1 MKKVLIG
8 MILLFSQFAI
18 TAQDLDEKQK
28 QLDEINQQINK
39 QEELIQL
46 TEEQKRQKQQ
56 DLQNTEKKKKESESK
71 VKKLL
76 STEKQHKKTLDSTL
90 EEIKSTSSY
99 LQDLLNLCETEVN
112 NLVLAHYQSQLF
124 PEKKLECKF
133 LASMVDMTSRKIF
146 KVDSEWNSLQ
156 KKKKSAN
163 KQYENIIWSRI
174 VADKKRKEYSN
185 AIASI
190 QTNIQQL
197 DKERAK
203 ALTRKNELEQ
213 NAIALDNLIKKLQT
227 EIIEEDFSYKFS
239 TAKLI
244 WPVKGKVFKPFGEQY
259 NAEYKVSTMNDGID
273 ISVET
278 GSDIRCV
285 EDGEVAFAEW
295 YNGAG
300 KLIIIDHKNGFHTL
314 YSHIGTLLVSKGDQ
328 VNKNQVIAL
337 SGQTGS
343 AQIPSMHFEIRRRG
357 VPVDPMQYLE

>member
-1 MKKVLIG
+1 M
-8 MILLFSQFAI
+8 QFAFA
-18 TAQDLDEKQK
+18 AQDLDEKQK
-28 QLDEINQQINK
+28 QLEEINEQINK
-39 QEELIQL
+39 QEEFIQL

-56 DLQNTEKKKKESESK
+56 DLHNTEKKKKESESK
-71 VKKLL
+71 VQKLR
-76 STEKQHKKTLDSTL
+76 STEKQHKKKLDTTL

-99 LQDLLNLCETEVN
+99 LQELLNLCETEVN

-124 PEKKLECKF
+124 PQKKLECKL

-146 KVDSEWNSLQ
+146 KVDSEWYSLQ

-163 KQYENIIWSRI
+163 KEYENIIWSRI

-185 AIASI
+185 EIASI

-197 DKERAK
+197 DQDKAK
-203 ALTRKNELEQ
+203 ALARKKELEQ

-227 EIIEEDFSYKFS
+227 EIIEEDFSYVFP

-244 WPVKGKVFKPFGEQY
+244 WPVQGKIFKPYGEQY

-273 ISVET
+273 ISAET
-278 GSDIRCV
+278 GSNIVSV

-314 YSHIGTLLVSKGDQ
+314 YSHIGTLRVSKGDK
-328 VNKNQVIAL
+328 VKKNQVIAL

-343 AQIPSMHFEIRRRG
+343 AQIPSLHFEIRRRG
-357 VPVDPMQYLE
+357 VPVDPIQYLE

>member
-1 MKKVLIG
+1 MLT
-8 MILLFSQFAI
+8 QFAVI
-18 TAQDLDEKQK
+18 AQDLDEKQK
-28 QLDEINQQINK
+28 QLEEINEQINK

-46 TEEQKRQKQQ
+46 TEEQKRQKQK
-56 DLQNTEKKKKESESK
+56 DLQSTEKKKKESESK

-76 STEKQHKKTLDSTL
+76 STEKEHKKKLDSTIQ
-90 EEIKSTSSY
+90 EIKSTSTY
-99 LQDLLNLCETEVN
+99 LQELLNLCETEVN
-112 NLVLAHYQSQLF
+112 NLVLVHYQSQLF

-133 LASMVDMTSRKIF
+133 LASLVDITSRKIF
-146 KVDSEWNSLQ
+146 KVDSEWFSLQ

-163 KQYENIIWSRI
+163 KEYENIIWSRI

-185 AIASI
+185 EISSI
-190 QTNIQQL
+190 QTNIEQL
-197 DKERAK
+197 EKNRNK
-203 ALTRKNELEQ
+203 ALTRKKELEQ

-227 EIIEEDFSYKFS
+227 EIIEEDFSYEFS

-244 WPVKGKVFKPFGEQY
+244 WPVQGKILKPFGEQY

-278 GSDIRCV
+278 GHNIHCV
-285 EDGEVAFAEW
+285 EDGEVAFAQW

-328 VNKNQVIAL
+328 VTKNQIIAF

-343 AQIPSMHFEIRRRG
+343 AQVPSLHFEIRKRG
-357 VPVDPMQYLE
+357 VPVDPLQFLE